1 MQISV
6 QLYSLRAVGDFDAQL
21 ALARKV
27 GFTHVESVATHGLA
41 PADFAARL
49 AAHGLA
55 LSSMHA
61 GIVLLEDAAE
71 RSKLI
76 DACRATGCPLIVMP
90 RLPMGERPSTGAAW
104 QALGT
109 RLAGLGELIHAAGLR
124 LAYHNH
130 DWEFHRYDGKTAL
143 EWIFGAA
150 SAALLGWEA
159 DLGWV
164 RRAGH
169 APLEWVDRFA
179 DRLVSVHAKDIAQP
193 GQGRDEDGWCALGEG
208 LVGWAAL
215 LPALRPRCSLFILEH
230 DMPKD
235 HEAMLR
241 TSLACLQRHLH

>member
-55 LSSMHA
+55 LPSMHA

-150 SAALLGWEA
+150 PAALLGWEA

-164 RRAGH
+164 RRAGQT
-169 APLEWVDRFA
+169 PLEWTERYA

-208 LVGWAAL
+208 LVGWAAM

>member
-41 PADFAARL
+41 SADFAARL

-150 SAALLGWEA
+150 PAALLGWEA

-164 RRAGH
+164 RRAGQT
-169 APLEWVDRFA
+169 PLEWTERYA

-215 LPALRPRCSLFILEH
+215 LPALHPRSSLFILEH

>member
-6 QLYSLRAVGDFDAQL
+6 QLYSLRAVGDLDVQL
-21 ALARKV
+21 ALVRKV
-27 GFTHVESVATHGLA
+27 GYTHVESVATHGLA

-61 GIVLLEDAAE
+61 SLVQLEDAAE
-71 RSKLI
+71 RNKLI
-76 DACRATGCPLIVMP
+76 EACRATGCPLIVMP
-90 RLPMGERPSTGAAW
+90 WLPMAGRPSTGAAW

-109 RLAGLGELIHAAGLR
+109 RLAALGELINAAGLR
-124 LAYHNH
+124 MAYHNH
-130 DWEFHRYDGKTAL
+130 DWEFHRYDGQTAL

-150 SAALLGWEA
+150 PAALLGWEA

-164 RRAGH
+164 RRAGQS
-169 APLEWVDRFA
+169 PLEWIERYA
-179 DRLVSVHAKDIAQP
+179 DRLVSVHAKDIAKP
-193 GQGRDEDGWCALGEG
+193 GQGQDEDGWSALGEG
-208 LVGWAAL
+208 LVGWATL
-215 LPALRPRCSLFILEH
+215 LPALRQRCSLFILEH

-241 TSLACLQRHLH
+241 TSLACLKQHLH